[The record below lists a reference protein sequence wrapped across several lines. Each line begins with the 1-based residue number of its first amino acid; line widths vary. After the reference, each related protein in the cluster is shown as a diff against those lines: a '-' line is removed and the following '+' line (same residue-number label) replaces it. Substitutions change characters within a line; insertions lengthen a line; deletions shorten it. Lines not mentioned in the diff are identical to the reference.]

1 MKFHLMYAAIPGD
14 EHATTWCGRSTQLD
28 GEHVVR
34 LVQLVDCRSC
44 LRKLQSHL
52 ARTLKPEPVV
62 KPVPPPPPRGVS

>member
-14 EHATTWCGRSTQLD
+14 EHATTWCGRAVPLE

-44 LRKLQSHL
+44 LRKLQAEL
-52 ARTLKPEPVV
+52 ARKLKPLRPEPA
-62 KPVPPPPPRGVS
+62 RVSV

>member
-14 EHATTWCGRSTQLD
+14 EHATTWCGRAVPLE
-28 GEHVVR
+28 GEQVVR

-52 ARTLKPEPVV
+52 ARKLKPEPA
-62 KPVPPPPPRGVS
+62 KVPL